1 MIVWVGNLKSYRR
14 VYYRRYMG
22 LPIDI
27 VQYTD
32 LFGNK
37 FEFTFHHN

>member
-1 MIVWVGNLKSYRR
+1 MMIWVGNLKNYRR

-32 LFGNK
+32 LFNDK
-37 FEFTFHHN
+37 FEFTFYLN